1 LNTNLLRLLLAS
13 VLFCFTL
20 PVQALTD
27 KEIDALFNEGLEILE
42 GDDPAQ
48 AIAIFEGILRDQPDL
63 NRVRLELALANLRAF
78 NYAEARRQ
86 AQLVLNDPSVPNSVV
101 STVRRFLK
109 EVDKHDKRHVWT
121 PSVSVGLMYDDNV
134 NVSAISSGV
143 IDIGGVTFTIVGN
156 VAPRSD
162 TALQV
167 NAGISHRYLSP
178 NTYKLGG
185 RDIAFAWQSQ
195 LSLFRN
201 QYFNE
206 DDFHLNVITARTG
219 PVFLAARKWR
229 FQLPVQVDHVMI
241 GDNSIA
247 VYAGVFPSLT
257 YFYGRLSLTVNGQ
270 VQDRDFRR
278 SIDESRDSLYTAGGV
293 SISYRSL
300 DGRFEVGL
308 GVQVFNENAHID
320 DAGSDR
326 RSNDG
331 EQFTGSANF
340 RPWPNINTFVLASL
354 RKRDFDGVEP
364 VFAVARDEDE
374 KRFAIGANYTF
385 SDSYL
390 NDWVAQ
396 ASFRH
401 TDNDSNV
408 VLFDYDR
415 DQYLFTL
422 SRSF

>member
-1 LNTNLLRLLLAS
+1 MNTNLLRLLLAS
-13 VLFCFTL
+13 VLFSFTL

-63 NRVRLELALANLRAF
+63 NRVRLELALANLRAL

-86 AQLVLNDPSVPNSVV
+86 AQLVLNDPSVPNSVA
-101 STVRRFLK
+101 SSVRRFL
-109 EVDKHDKRHVWT
+109 EEIDKYDKRHVWT
-121 PSVSVGLMYDDNV
+121 PSISVGLMYDDNV

-143 IDIGGVTFTIVGN
+143 IDIGGVTFTIVDN
-156 VAPRSD
+156 VAQLSD

-167 NAGISHRYLSP
+167 NAGIFHRYLSP

-219 PVFLAARKWR
+219 PAFLAARKWR

-241 GDNSIA
+241 GDNTVA
-247 VYAGVFPSLT
+247 VYAGVSPSLT
-257 YFYGRLSLTVNGQ
+257 YFYGRLSLTVNAQ

-278 SIDESRDSLYTAGGV
+278 SVDEARDSLYTAAG
-293 SISYRSL
+293 ISLGYRSL
-300 DGRFEVGL
+300 DGRFGA
-308 GVQVFNENAHID
+308 GFGIQVFNENAHLD
-320 DAGSDR
+320 AAGSDR

-331 EQFTGSANF
+331 QQFTGSLNF
-340 RPWPNINTFVLASL
+340 RPWPNVNTFVRASL
-354 RKRDFDGVEP
+354 RRREFDGVEP
-364 VFAVARDEDE
+364 IFAVARDEDE
-374 KRFAIGANYTF
+374 KRFAIGANYSF
-385 SDSYL
+385 SDGYL

-396 ASFRH
+396 ASFKH